1 MRALIIGGG
10 IGGLAMAQSLT
21 AAGVDVQV
29 HERNSEA
36 ADWLQGYRIHLNRFG
51 CRALRR
57 CLPGPL
63 WDAFAATAGDPGAGL
78 SFQTHR
84 LRELLFVE
92 EELMTG
98 GTGDHRAVSRIALRR
113 LLLAGLGE
121 SVHFGQTFERY
132 ETNPDGTVTAHFADG
147 GTATGDLL
155 IGADGAN
162 SRVRAQLLPHAHRV
176 PTGAVGVAGRLALTD
191 KTRAWLPP
199 RIRGGMNI
207 VLPPSGSFLFTAV
220 FDGRTRTAEAV
231 GDGID
236 LTAFGLTGT
245 DLLDDVQDYVLW
257 AFAAKRAGYPAD
269 VESLPGPA
277 LQNVVAEHTRGWHPD
292 LRRMVTDSDPDGVHA
307 IAFKSATPV
316 EPWPTG
322 PVTLIGDAVH
332 NMTPVMGLGANTALR
347 DAALLAHQL
356 TAVHR
361 GEAGLTDVVGEYE
374 RRMLTYGF
382 EAVNTSRSFADRFT
396 SDNVLA
402 RQGVKTWLRVC
413 SAVPAVK
420 RSSFTDE
427 WTDDLPAAHTA
438 LV

>member
-121 SVHFGQTFERY
+121 NVHFGRTFERY

-147 GTATGDLL
+147 ATATGDLL

-176 PTGAVGVAGRLALTD
+176 PTGAVGV
-191 KTRAWLPP
+191 
-199 RIRGGMNI
+199 
-207 VLPPSGSFLFTAV
+207 
-220 FDGRTRTAEAV
+220 
-231 GDGID
+231 
-236 LTAFGLTGT
+236 
-245 DLLDDVQDYVLW
+245 
-257 AFAAKRAGYPAD
+257 
-269 VESLPGPA
+269 
-277 LQNVVAEHTRGWHPD
+277 
-292 LRRMVTDSDPDGVHA
+292 
-307 IAFKSATPV
+307 V
-316 EPWPTG
+316 EPAW
-322 PVTLIGDAVH
+322 
-332 NMTPVMGLGANTALR
+332 R
-347 DAALLAHQL
+347 
-356 TAVHR
+356 
-361 GEAGLTDVVGEYE
+361 
-374 RRMLTYGF
+374 
-382 EAVNTSRSFADRFT
+382 
-396 SDNVLA
+396 
-402 RQGVKTWLRVC
+402 
-413 SAVPAVK
+413 
-420 RSSFTDE
+420 
-427 WTDDLPAAHTA
+427 
-438 LV
+438 